1 MSRYIKFVD
10 SLHKHES
17 PAVTSLL
24 SNLKNNVNSLVGSN
38 LRTIQLETGISVI
51 PGITKPSEIVN
62 HRVYKFEE
70 KENWKIKLLV
80 SLMEIRDQRWEI
92 LFDEEEE
99 TGSLR
104 KDDITDMIDSV
115 ASSWVWGIGWL
126 WGGP

>member
-1 MSRYIKFVD
+1 M
-10 SLHKHES
+10 
-17 PAVTSLL
+17 
-24 SNLKNNVNSLVGSN
+24 
-38 LRTIQLETGISVI
+38 I

-62 HRVYKFEE
+62 HRVYKFKE
-70 KENWKIKLLV
+70 KENWKIKLLI

-115 ASSWVWGIGWL
+115 ASS
-126 WGGP
+126 

>member
-1 MSRYIKFVD
+1 MSFSKIKRPHPHAAFVAF
-10 SLHKHES
+10 L
-17 PAVTSLL
+17 PM
-24 SNLKNNVNSLVGSN
+24 
-38 LRTIQLETGISVI
+38 
-51 PGITKPSEIVN
+51 EIAN
-62 HRVYKFEE
+62 HRVYKFDE

-115 ASSWVWGIGWL
+115 ASS
-126 WGGP
+126 